1 MRISVQS
8 DRGLVREQNEDYV
21 GVWEL
26 PGNRGLLFAVA
37 DGMGGHERGE
47 VASSLAVITL
57 WDTFRKGDGRE
68 PAELMEEAF
77 RKANQRIY
85 RLARRRR
92 HIMGTTLTA
101 ALIHHPEGSGE
112 AELVVGHVGDSK
124 AYLLRGGAFRQL
136 SRDHSVVGELLRNG
150 GLSEWEARKHPQR
163 HVLTRA
169 LGVEWVV
176 EVDVHRER
184 LWRGDM
190 VVLATDGL
198 TNLVSTLEIRELLLS
213 GREDFPS
220 LAPRLCRLANDRGGY
235 DNVSVVAVEF

>member
-26 PGNRGLLFAVA
+26 PSSGLLFAVA

-47 VASSLAVITL
+47 VAASLAVITL
-57 WDTFRKGDGRE
+57 WETFRKGDGRE
-68 PAELMEEAF
+68 WGELMEEAF
-77 RKANQRIY
+77 QRANRRIY

-101 ALIHHPEGSGE
+101 ALVHRTVSGE

-124 AYLLRGGAFRQL
+124 AYLLRGGVFWQL
-136 SRDHSVVGELLRNG
+136 SRDHSVVGELMRNG
-150 GLSEWEARKHPQR
+150 GLSEWEAKRHPQR
-163 HVLTRA
+163 HLLTRA

-184 LWRGDM
+184 IWPGDI
-190 VVLATDGL
+190 VLLATDGL
-198 TNLVSTLEIRELLLS
+198 SNLVSAPEIREIVLS

-235 DNVSVVAVEF
+235 DNVSVVAVEV